1 MSIIVSHSKT
11 GIKRLW
17 DFTGSPMGKTPM
29 QGAQVQPLIEEL
41 RSYMLCGPAKKEKD
55 RERDWMQSITTF

>member
-1 MSIIVSHSKT
+1 
-11 GIKRLW
+11 
-17 DFTGSPMGKTPM
+17 MGKTPM

-55 RERDWMQSITTF
+55 REKD